1 MASWQS
7 WYARYTSK
15 TIFGEGSS
23 WPSPEYLKQGAGEFL
38 QWITHVSRAVFS
50 KDRLIIN
57 DPLVACWKENGW
69 QLPLK
74 YLPSVANVAA
84 GYQSFFK
91 YNRPQPSPDPLA
103 WKVSYQWLDK
113 HFRPHMG
120 GADIL
125 PMDFVL
131 REMNMSTSPGY
142 PWNMSYPTKTE
153 FLADETMSK
162 VLADYHEVI
171 ASCYPCGVEPIWTC
185 SVKGAEMRPIEKILD
200 NKLRTFTASPIEHS
214 VSGNI
219 YCLDMNS
226 KFYRSANRTWSFVGQ
241 SKFNGGWDRLGQGL
255 NQHPN
260 IYSLDGKNFDSSL
273 FAAALWDQCK
283 LRYSYLKPQYRT
295 QAAWNALRNLY
306 AAIIYAVCVLD
317 LGDLIRKFTGNPSG
331 CINTI
336 VDNTMIL
343 IRFMFYAWL
352 RLSEP
357 FRRKMGNNMHNAEK
371 PMSDPDFYQTTG
383 DEEFYDYTDMMSNV
397 FMKGNGDDDA
407 FSVSD
412 ACNTW
417 FNARAI
423 ARVWEEELG
432 LITTAD
438 SLDPVV
444 LTFIRFL
451 SQGFVM
457 ISGMHMPSPEPEKV
471 LASLYVGSKLD
482 DIRWHLLR
490 ANALRTDSFMN
501 AECRLK
507 IETFINYLHHH
518 YSDQLVGSVNGLT
531 MDEINAVWKSD
542 EDLMTLY
549 TGWESTSSELK
560 PHARLVSINDVDTY
574 ACNTGSTF
582 MPYYKPIPQTILCHA
597 VLRAISLF
605 SHQHRQENG
614 EEIRSIGQFARAAG
628 RGLRP
633 GATVADRLM
642 AQVAGLGLVGFP
654 AAVLAS
660 DTTFVN
666 PELTERQ
673 RRDGFKHHTELM
685 GQDPVSVMPELEGPH
700 NMSIKDRV
708 AYMEKVQAQIN
719 GNNGSATNT
728 DDHPK
733 KHTPGKK
740 TEKKEEK
747 KIVAAVA
754 AKVIRAEH
762 KSAPKQK
769 WQAKPKIHLDKKT
782 STPRVEKIAVAE
794 LVKDAITLEMARSML
809 KRCIRK
815 PWSQP
820 MPPLGA
826 VVGPVIPL
834 HGRYAENIALSL
846 YGSFNNFL
854 IVQNPS
860 FKASVSLYKSLNGAA
875 FALIGS
881 FDVDNLTAIVAEAT
895 YARIGLAAVSVTVKT
910 PPNATVV
917 APSLYVGSI
926 PPGTA
931 VGGIVAAT
939 FINQN
944 GTRFVPGKTATVV
957 FKPTDITTAT
967 NFSSLPISTGPQVIE
982 SSPAIL
988 INLYNASSDTINLST
1003 VVHGEGKQTFGQDKY
1018 GTAKHD
1024 CVSYTPTHLYE
1035 GLPTGLIANKRAP
1048 DLMGALNMNMNGPQ
1062 SMLTTKTGGPVAP
1075 KQPPENRHN
1084 PYDPEYPDG
1093 DAPDWNGL
1101 LMAKHYTEGRMFPIH
1116 LTNGM
1121 DVVYHEEELRHHMK
1135 DKEFV
1140 NILPMENVEW
1150 FILNYGPPNIPPKI
1164 IEPKSF
1170 IKQEEKHIERSVVH
1184 QSFSSDEDAIHVEPE
1199 ISSSTMDLAHALRGL
1214 VSKTPHVGRRNE

>member
-1 MASWQS
+1 MASWRS

-23 WPSPEYLKQGAGEFL
+23 WPSPEYLKQGTCEFL

-84 GYQSFFK
+84 GYQSFSK
-91 YNRPQPSPDPLA
+91 YNRPQPAPDPLA
-103 WKVSYQWLDK
+103 WKVSFQWLDK
-113 HFRPHMG
+113 HFRPYMG

-255 NQHPN
+255 QQHPN

-397 FMKGNGDDDA
+397 FMKGNGDDDT

-423 ARVWEEELG
+423 AEIWDVELG

-444 LTFIRFL
+444 LAFIRFL

-457 ISGMHMPSPEPEKV
+457 VSGMHMPSPEPEKV

-574 ACNTGSTF
+574 ACNTGSTHMSF
-582 MPYYKPIPQTILCHA
+582 ETTYYKPLPQQLLCHV
-597 VLRAISLF
+597 VLRAITLF

-633 GATVADRLM
+633 RATVADRLM
-642 AQVAGLGLVGFP
+642 AQVAGLGLIGFP
-654 AAVLAS
+654 AAVYAS
-660 DTTFVN
+660 DTAFVK
-666 PELTERQ
+666 PTVTDRE
-673 RRDGFKHHTELM
+673 RRDGFENHTRLM
-685 GQDPVSVMPELEGPH
+685 GQDPVDVMPELEGPH
-700 NMSIKDRV
+700 NMSVKDRV
-708 AYMEKVQAQIN
+708 VYVEKLKAKLKTQIN

-740 TEKKEEK
+740 AEKKEEK
-747 KIVAAVA
+747 KIAAVVA
-754 AKVIRAEH
+754 AKVVRAVEH
-762 KSAPKQK
+762 KPQKQK
-769 WQAKPKIHLDKKT
+769 WQAKPKLHT
-782 STPRVEKIAVAE
+782 AAHSTAPKVEKKAIAE
-794 LVKDAITLEMARSML
+794 TIKDAVSLELARAML
-809 KRCIRK
+809 KRCIHK

-820 MPPLGA
+820 MPPFGA

-834 HGRYAENIALSL
+834 NGRYADNIALST
-846 YGSFNNFL
+846 YGAFNNLL
-854 IVQNPS
+854 IVLNPS
-860 FKASVSLYKSLNGAA
+860 FKASISVYKALNNAA
-875 FALIGS
+875 FALIGN
-881 FDVDNLTAIVAEAT
+881 FDVDNLAAIVAEAQ
-895 YARIGLAAVSVTVKT
+895 YARIGLAALSITVRT

-917 APSLYVGSI
+917 APSLYVGVL
-926 PPGTA
+926 PPGTSI
-931 VGGIVAAT
+931 GGVTTST
-939 FINQN
+939 FMNQMS
-944 GTRFVPGKTATVV
+944 TRFVPGRTATVV
-957 FKPTDITTAT
+957 FKPTDITTAS
-967 NFSSLPISTGPQVIE
+967 NFSALPISTSPQVAE
-982 SSPAIL
+982 VSPAIL
-988 INLYNASSDTINLST
+988 INLYTQTTDTMNISS

-1018 GTAKHD
+1018 GTVQHVCA
-1024 CVSYTPTHLYE
+1024 SYTPTHLYE
-1035 GLPTGLIANKRAP
+1035 GLPTGLIASKRPP
-1048 DLMGALNMNMNGPQ
+1048 DIMGSMSMNMNGPQ
-1062 SMLTTKTGGPVAP
+1062 TMFTAKPPPPFRPPGVDPD
-1075 KQPPENRHN
+1075 QPDEV
-1084 PYDPEYPDG
+1084 
-1093 DAPDWNGL
+1093 PDWNGL
-1101 LMAKHYTEGRMFPIH
+1101 LKKKQEVGKMFPIR
-1116 LTNGM
+1116 LQCGL

-1135 DKEFV
+1135 NSEFV
-1140 NILPMENVEW
+1140 KILPMENVEW
-1150 FILNYGPPNIPPKI
+1150 FVLNYGPPNIPPPM

-1170 IKQEEKHIERSVVH
+1170 IKHEEKMHDHDRVVH
-1184 QSFSSDEDAIHVEPE
+1184 QSFSSDEDPIHIEPE
-1199 ISSSTMDLAHALRGL
+1199 ISASTMDLAHALRGL
-1214 VSKTPHVGRRNE
+1214 VSKAPHVGRS